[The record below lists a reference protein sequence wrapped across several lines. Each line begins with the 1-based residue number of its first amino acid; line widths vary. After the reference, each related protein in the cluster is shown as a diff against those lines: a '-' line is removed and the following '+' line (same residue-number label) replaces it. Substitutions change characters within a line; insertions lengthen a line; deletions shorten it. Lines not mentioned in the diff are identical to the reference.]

1 MKKNNKNRNRHIKII
16 ISIFLVLIAS
26 ALCLYWSGN
35 LHLTGVFDKIMAML
49 SLLVSAF
56 SAYFIV
62 LQLKGE
68 RTISEADFLVNLN
81 QTFTGDPGY
90 AKVYTEL
97 EKELND
103 PPGNPE
109 LSRIEISNYLT
120 FFETIYLLIEEK
132 VMDIE
137 AINDLFSYRF
147 FLAVHSNCVQD
158 MKLVKE
164 PYNFRNLYKLES
176 LWMEYR
182 HNQGLGVFR
191 EENCL
196 KKSCEKAGKADIYE
210 DIITHSIK

>member
-1 MKKNNKNRNRHIKII
+1 MKKGNKNRKRHIKII

-26 ALCLYWSGN
+26 AMCLYWSGN
-35 LHLTGVFDKIMAML
+35 LQLTGVFDKIMAML

-81 QTFTGDPGY
+81 QTFTGDAGY

-103 PPGNPE
+103 PPERPE

-132 VMDIE
+132 VMDQ
-137 AINDLFSYRF
+137 L
-147 FLAVHSNCVQD
+147 
-158 MKLVKE
+158 
-164 PYNFRNLYKLES
+164 
-176 LWMEYR
+176 
-182 HNQGLGVFR
+182 
-191 EENCL
+191 
-196 KKSCEKAGKADIYE
+196 
-210 DIITHSIK
+210 